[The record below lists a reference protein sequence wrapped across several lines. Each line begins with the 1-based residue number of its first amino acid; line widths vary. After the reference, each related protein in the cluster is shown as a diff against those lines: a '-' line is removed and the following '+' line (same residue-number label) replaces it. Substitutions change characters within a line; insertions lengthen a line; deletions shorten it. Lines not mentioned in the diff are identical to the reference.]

1 MKGLELVQS
10 RVQPLQSF
18 VSKSD
23 KEELLAKVMV
33 DFHGE
38 YLKLWTVIAKFFLSL
53 SCNLVDYLP
62 ALMVCKPYSNKRL
75 YMVVVTTSG
84 LRLITVEILAQ
95 LFAS

>member
-53 SCNLVDYLP
+53 SSNLVGIHQL
-62 ALMVCKPYSNKRL
+62 LWSVS
-75 YMVVVTTSG
+75 
-84 LRLITVEILAQ
+84 LIQIRGCTW
-95 LFAS
+95 

>member
-18 VSKSD
+18 ISKSG

-53 SCNLVDYLP
+53 SSNLVGIHQL
-62 ALMVCKPYSNKRL
+62 LCSL
-75 YMVVVTTSG
+75 S
-84 LRLITVEILAQ
+84 LIQIIGCTW
-95 LFAS
+95 